1 MVCIEFILT
10 AIRKKWNA
18 KATIKD
24 SETGAGV
31 AGFKLVMGSLSGITD
46 DTGSVTLGP
55 FTRGSYDY
63 LATHDDYEDIS
74 GTRAIPG

>member
-10 AIRKKWNA
+10 AIRKKWMA

-31 AGFKLVMGSLSGITD
+31 PGFKLAMGTVSGTTD
-46 DTGSVTLGP
+46 EAGSVTLGP
-55 FTRGSYDY
+55 FTRAAYDY
-63 LATHDDYEDIS
+63 LATHEDYEEIS
-74 GTRAIPG
+74 GTKAIPG

>member
-18 KATIKD
+18 KAIIKD

-31 AGFKLVMGSLSGITD
+31 SGFKLTMGTLSGTTD
-46 DTGSVTLGP
+46 ETGAVTLGP

-63 LATHDDYEDIS
+63 LATHGNYEDIS
-74 GTRAIPG
+74 GTKAIPE